1 MAEIAKLH
9 VSAVLVSTLLCG
21 FAMQTAHAES
31 SEKRLARLT
40 EMPFESLLQM
50 QVYSASKFEQK
61 ISDAPSVATVITAE
75 EIKAHGWRTLADAL
89 NSIRGLYVTNDRNYN
104 YVGARG
110 FLRPGDY
117 NSRFL
122 LLVDG
127 YRLNDVV
134 YDQAPIGSDF
144 ILDMELISRIE
155 YIPGPGSSVYGSNAF
170 FGVINV
176 ISKPAS
182 EASGTRVSV
191 ETGNYGARRAGFR
204 HAWEIQGGMR
214 FLLSASRSVIRG
226 QDLYYPEFDTPG
238 TSDGI
243 ARRLDYDRSSHLLFK
258 TELGN
263 MTLSVMHA
271 ERNKGIPTASFEQ
284 AFNHPASNTVDTQS
298 AVKLSH
304 HTALNDRTDLSWQAF
319 IGRHDYVGSYVFGE
333 PPVTLVQDDG
343 SRARWWGGEIKVV
356 SAAFDRHKL
365 VAGAE
370 YQRDARRDQY
380 NHDVDPYSLNLDDRR
395 TGYRAALYAQDE
407 FALRPNL
414 LLNVGLRHD
423 RVASAGSNVSP
434 RVALVWHGTPD
445 TTVKAIMGSAFRAP
459 NAYELYYEVAGEGG
473 QKANLSLQPEKIRST
488 ELALEHQLSE
498 NARATI
504 SVFRNNVTNL
514 ISQDMDPDG
523 LLVFRNLDRV
533 TARGVELG
541 YERIWSGD
549 TRLRTSYSWQRS
561 RDERTGLAPV
571 NSPEHLAKL
580 NISKRLAPN
589 LRAAFEAN
597 YTSRRNTRAG
607 STAAYWV
614 GNGTLLYS
622 PVKNTEVSFSVYNL
636 FDRRYA
642 DPGSGEHLQDSIEQ
656 DGRSMRIRFTQYF

>member
-1 MAEIAKLH
+1 MTDSAKLH
-9 VSAVLVSTLLCG
+9 IPVAVLTLLFG
-21 FAMQTAHAES
+21 IAPLSALAES

-40 EMPFESLLQM
+40 EMPFETLLEM

-61 ISDAPSVATVITAE
+61 ISEAPSVATVITAE
-75 EIKAHGWRTLADAL
+75 EIRAYGWRTLADAL

-127 YRLNDVV
+127 YRVNDVV

-144 ILDMELISRIE
+144 ILDLELISRIE

-176 ISKPAS
+176 ISKPAM
-182 EASGTRVSV
+182 EVSGTRVNV
-191 ETGNYGARRAGFR
+191 EAGSFGARSAGFR
-204 HAWEIQGGMR
+204 HGWEIDGGMR

-226 QDLYYPEFDTPG
+226 QDLYYSEFDTPV
-238 TSDGI
+238 TNHGI
-243 ARRLDYDRSSHLLFK
+243 ARRLDYDRSSRLLFK

-284 AFNHPASNTVDTQS
+284 AFNAPDSHTVDTQS
-298 AVKLSH
+298 AIKLGY
-304 HTALNDRTDLSWQAF
+304 HTPLNDKTRLSWQAF
-319 IGRHDYVGSYVFGE
+319 IGRHDYVGSYVYDV
-333 PPVTLVQDDG
+333 PPVTVMRDG
-343 SRARWWGGEIKVV
+343 GQARWWGGEVKLV
-356 SAAFDRHKL
+356 STALDRHKF
-365 VAGAE
+365 VVGAE
-370 YQRDARRDQY
+370 YQRDARRDQT
-380 NHDVDPYSLNLDDRR
+380 NHDLDPYRLNLDDRR
-395 TGYRAALYAQDE
+395 TGYRAGLFAQDE
-407 FALRPNL
+407 FALRPDL
-414 LLNVGLRHD
+414 LLNAGLRYD
-423 RVASAGSNVSP
+423 RMPAAGSNLSP
-434 RVALVWHGTPD
+434 RVALVWQTTPD

-473 QKANLSLQPEKIRST
+473 QKANPHLRPEKIRSS
-488 ELALEHQLSE
+488 ELALEHQFSE

-504 SVFRNNVTNL
+504 SVFRNDVTHL
-514 ISQDMDPDG
+514 ISQVTDPDG
-523 LLVFRNLDRV
+523 LLVFRNIDQV
-533 TARGVELG
+533 TAHGVELG
-541 YERIWSGD
+541 FEKIWSGD
-549 TRLRTSYSWQRS
+549 ARLRSSYSWQRS
-561 RDERTGLAPV
+561 KDEMTGLAPV
-571 NSPEHLAKL
+571 NSPGHLAKL
-580 NISKRLAPN
+580 NFSKRVAPD
-589 LRAAFEAN
+589 LRAALEVN
-597 YTSRRNTRAG
+597 YVSKRSTKAG
-607 STAAYWV
+607 STAAYWL

-622 PVKNTEVSFSVYNL
+622 LAKNTEASVSIYNL

-656 DGRSMRIRFTQYF
+656 DGRSMRIKLSHRF

>member
-1 MAEIAKLH
+1 M
-9 VSAVLVSTLLCG
+9 LLG
-21 FAMQTAHAES
+21 FAAPPAHAES
-31 SEKRLARLT
+31 SEQRLARLT
-40 EMPFESLLQM
+40 EMPFESLLEM

-75 EIKAHGWRTLADAL
+75 EIKAYGWRTLADAL

-104 YVGARG
+104 YLGARG

-144 ILDMELISRIE
+144 ILDPELISRIE

-176 ISKPAS
+176 ISKPVT
-182 EASGTRVSV
+182 EAFGTRLSV
-191 ETGNYGARRAGFR
+191 EAGSFGARRAGIR
-204 HAWEIQGGMR
+204 HGWEMEGGMR

-226 QDLYYPEFDTPG
+226 QDLYYPEFNTPAANN
-238 TSDGI
+238 GI
-243 ARRLDYDRSSHLLFK
+243 ARRLDFDRSSHLLFK

-263 MTLSVMHA
+263 MTLSLMHA

-284 AFNHPASNTVDTQS
+284 AFNEPASHTVDTQS
-298 AVKLSH
+298 AIKLDYR
-304 HTALNDRTDLSWQAF
+304 TALNNRTDLSWQAF
-319 IGRHDYVGSYVFGE
+319 IGRHDYVGSYVYDG
-333 PPVTLVQDDG
+333 PPITVMRDG
-343 SRARWWGGEIKVV
+343 GIARWWGGEVKIV
-356 SAAFDRHKL
+356 STAFDRHKL

-380 NHDVDPYSLNLDDRR
+380 NHDLDPYRINLHDRR
-395 TGYRAALYAQDE
+395 SGYRAALYAQDE
-407 FALRPNL
+407 FALRPDL
-414 LLNVGLRHD
+414 LLNAGLRYD
-423 RVASAGSNVSP
+423 RVPSAGSNVSP
-434 RVALVWHGTPD
+434 RVALVWHGTPS

-459 NAYELYYEVAGEGG
+459 NAYELYYEVAGDGG
-473 QKANLSLQPEKIRST
+473 QKANPSLEPEKIRST
-488 ELALEHQLSE
+488 ELALEHQFSE

-504 SVFRNNVTNL
+504 SVFRNGVTNL
-514 ISQDMDPDG
+514 ISQVMDSDG
-523 LLVFRNLDRV
+523 LLIFRNLDRV

-561 RDERTGLAPV
+561 TDKRTGLTPV

-580 NISKRLAPN
+580 NISKRVAPN
-589 LRAAFEAN
+589 LRAAFEA
-597 YTSRRNTRAG
+597 YYVSKRSTKAG
-607 STAAYWV
+607 NTAAYWV

-622 PVKNTEVSFSVYNL
+622 LGKNTEASISLYNL

-642 DPGSGEHLQDSIEQ
+642 DPGSGEHLQDSIAQ
-656 DGRSMRIRFTQYF
+656 DGRSMRIRFAHRF